1 SSFKSPY
8 LFNGK
13 ELDRETNLTNFG
25 ARYLDMKTSLWLT
38 IDPLAE
44 QGPEYS
50 PYCFTMNN
58 PINMVDPDGR
68 WPYPIGPI
76 SLIGIINSVKNYFTG
91 DSNKTVS
98 TIRSVSAEGAYTG
111 IKSSA
116 VRETYKSTVSKLDI
130 SDSAGRTSAK
140 LAAREQTPAV
150 VKSIIESQRPTSV
163 EIAKVSGSANKT
175 NAVANGTAD
184 AFGKAGKGLLVV
196 GLAASAYNISTA
208 ENKVQATAVE
218 GGSWAGAIAGGEL
231 LGSVGATGG
240 PYGAVAGAVVGSI
253 VGGVA
258 GEKTVQGVVNKL
270 NSPHPNKVD
279 ETKLICF
286 VVGTK
291 ITMSDFSTKNIED
304 VKTGDLIQTYNTE
317 TNTAE
322 IKEVLLP
329 EISNSDSFVEIKFE
343 DGTLNTNTLTHPYY
357 VVKKGW
363 CSYDSKEAIKKY
375 NVKVDTLKKGDYVYK
390 LNNNGTVQN
399 LKIISIKMI
408 KMKQKTY
415 NLSNI
420 KDNHNFFAN
429 GILVHN
435 RS

>member
-1 SSFKSPY
+1 
-8 LFNGK
+8 
-13 ELDRETNLTNFG
+13 
-25 ARYLDMKTSLWLT
+25 M
-38 IDPLAE
+38 
-44 QGPEYS
+44 
-50 PYCFTMNN
+50 
-58 PINMVDPDGR
+58 
-68 WPYPIGPI
+68 
-76 SLIGIINSVKNYFTG
+76 
-91 DSNKTVS
+91 
-98 TIRSVSAEGAYTG
+98 
-111 IKSSA
+111 
-116 VRETYKSTVSKLDI
+116 
-130 SDSAGRTSAK
+130 
-140 LAAREQTPAV
+140 
-150 VKSIIESQRPTSV
+150 
-163 EIAKVSGSANKT
+163 
-175 NAVANGTAD
+175 
-184 AFGKAGKGLLVV
+184 
-196 GLAASAYNISTA
+196 
-208 ENKVQATAVE
+208 
-218 GGSWAGAIAGGEL
+218 
-231 LGSVGATGG
+231 
-240 PYGAVAGAVVGSI
+240 
-253 VGGVA
+253 
-258 GEKTVQGVVNKL
+258 
-270 NSPHPNKVD
+270 
-279 ETKLICF
+279 
-286 VVGTK
+286 
-291 ITMSDFSTKNIED
+291 
-304 VKTGDLIQTYNTE
+304 IQTYNTE